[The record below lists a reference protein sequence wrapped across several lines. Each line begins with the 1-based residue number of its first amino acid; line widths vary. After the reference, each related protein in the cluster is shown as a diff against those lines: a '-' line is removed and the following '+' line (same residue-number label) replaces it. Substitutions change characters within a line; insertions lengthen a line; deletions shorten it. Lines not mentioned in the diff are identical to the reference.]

1 MKAHGKGVLPCAFV
15 REGQF
20 CPGKGKGSMSLHTN
34 EIRVVMLDVDNTL
47 LDFNR
52 CAVLSAKAAGAVFG
66 FEVPD
71 TLFGIFKPINDALWK
86 DLEKGVLTSAELFD
100 IRWQRIFEAMGL
112 EEGLKVGGKAFEREF
127 QRHLETVTEPI
138 DGALELIR
146 YLSGKYILSIASNGP
161 YNQQVGRLISAE
173 MMPYIGIEHVFV
185 SAEVGETKPQKP
197 FFDVC
202 FQRLSKTLGPLKA
215 GEVCMIGDS
224 LSADIAGAKEYG
236 MQTIWYDHD
245 RRGRD
250 ADGAGMADVR
260 VESLPEIHSLL

>member
-1 MKAHGKGVLPCAFV
+1 
-15 REGQF
+15 
-20 CPGKGKGSMSLHTN
+20 MSLN
-34 EIRVVMLDVDNTL
+34 VKDIRVIMLDVDNTL

-52 CAVLSAKAAGAVFG
+52 CAVLSAKAAGEVFG

-71 TLFGIFKPINDALWK
+71 TLFQIFKPINDALWR

-112 EEGLKVGGKAFEREF
+112 EAGLKVGGKAFEREF
-127 QRHLETVTEPI
+127 QKHLETVTEPI
-138 DGALELIR
+138 DGALELVK
-146 YLSGKYILSIASNGP
+146 YLAGKYTLSVASNGP

-173 MMPYIGIEHVFV
+173 MMPYIGVEHVFV

-202 FQRLSKTLGPLKA
+202 FKRLSSKLGALEPH
-215 GEVCMIGDS
+215 EVCMIGDS
-224 LSADIAGAKEYG
+224 LSADIIGAKEYG

-245 RRGRD
+245 RRGKD
-250 ADGAGMADVR
+250 AEGAGTADLY
-260 VESLPEIHSLL
+260 VESLPEIQHYL